1 MYAQK
6 RLLIVI
12 ILIGGMAVLGSY
24 ILGALTI
31 PDAGQ
36 ILWGGVPQGIR
47 SFITVN
53 MFLAAAGYFAFT
65 YFILFCL
72 DPVKTQVTSRF
83 GFGLFNALYTAI
95 LIPSALWLPLTFL
108 AVKQSS
114 SALGGAARLDLGIA
128 AIASLGLFAALL
140 VVKPSR
146 PLWAH
151 RLSLIGCVFFCIQT
165 VILDAIV
172 WGIFFQL

>member
-1 MYAQK
+1 MHAQK

-12 ILIGGMAVLGSY
+12 NIVGGIAVLGSY
-24 ILGALTI
+24 ILGALTV
-31 PDAGQ
+31 PNAGQ

-47 SFITVN
+47 SFITMN

-65 YFILFCL
+65 YFILFHL
-72 DPVKTQVTSRF
+72 DPAVTQVTSRF
-83 GFGLFNALYTAI
+83 GFRLFNALYAGI

-108 AVKQSS
+108 AVEQSS
-114 SALGGAARLDLGIA
+114 PALGWATRLDLGIV
-128 AIASLGLFAALL
+128 AIASLGLFVALL
-140 VVKPSR
+140 KVKPSQ

-151 RLSLIGCVFFCIQT
+151 RMALVGCVFFCIQT

-172 WGIFFQL
+172 WGAFFQL